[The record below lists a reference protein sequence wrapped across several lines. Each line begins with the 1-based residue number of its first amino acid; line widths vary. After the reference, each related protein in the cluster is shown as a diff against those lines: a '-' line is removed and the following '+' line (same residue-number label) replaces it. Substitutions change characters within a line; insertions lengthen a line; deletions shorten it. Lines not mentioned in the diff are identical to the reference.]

1 MIRFDTLDK
10 KPKVWNILILSVIM
24 VVISAVLTLLGGK
37 NFFMVQLV
45 LFGIYLLAVIVLLC
59 DAFLKQVRYN
69 PYSYNTIYYS
79 GFALFILSVL
89 IAHIILTVDIIRAP
103 GAYTELEIRTILSML
118 LDSAKTY
125 MLFSFP
131 FVLVFSI
138 ALCVSNISL
147 IRHERKRLVNVLG
160 IILSFLLVAGEII
173 VFLLNFSVSG
183 SAMGVMVHE
192 IVVNLIACIYLY
204 FESMIIG
211 AIIANLIVSRY
222 DPEKNKDF
230 VIILGCGFR
239 KDGTPTPLLRGRIDR
254 AIAFRKAQLE
264 ETGKDL
270 IFITSGGQGPNE
282 VTTESKCMKNYL
294 LSQGIPED
302 RIIEEDQST
311 NTFQNM
317 TNSKAK
323 ILEVNPEGK
332 VAYSTTNYHVFRSG
346 IYARRVK
353 MRAQGMGAKT
363 KWYFWPNAT
372 VREFVSILTSH
383 RLKQGLILGGMIL
396 FYTVLAPFVYLY

>member
-10 KPKVWNILILSVIM
+10 KPKVWNILILTVIM
-24 VVISAVLTLLGGK
+24 LIVSAVLTLVGGK
-37 NFFMVQLV
+37 NFMMAQLI
-45 LFGIYLLAVIVLLC
+45 LFGLYLLTVIVFLC
-59 DAFLKQVRYN
+59 DAFFKQVRYN

-89 IAHIILTVDIIRAP
+89 IAHIVLTVDIIRAP
-103 GAYTELEIRTILSML
+103 GAYTDLEIRNILSML

-125 MLFSFP
+125 MMFSFP

-160 IILSFLLVAGEII
+160 IILSFLLVGGEII
-173 VFLLNFSVSG
+173 VFLLNYYVSG
-183 SAMGVMVHE
+183 SAVQVMIHD

-211 AIIANLIVSRY
+211 AIIANLIVAHY
-222 DPEKNKDF
+222 DPDKNKDF

-294 LSQGIPED
+294 LEQGIPED

-311 NTFQNM
+311 NTFENM

-383 RLKQGLILGGMIL
+383 RLKQALILGGMIL
-396 FYTVLAPFVYLY
+396 FYTVLAPIVYLY